1 MNLPGLKNVRIGALC
16 FSLLLSGSAGAV
28 VIDIDNIELAKLL
41 GTGVPLIDI
50 RTSQEWKQT
59 GIVPGSRLL
68 TFFDERG
75 QADPAAWLESA
86 RTIAKP
92 GDPVIVICRTGNRT
106 KEMSKF
112 LSDQA
117 GYAKVYNVKDGI
129 AAWNRDGRA
138 LTPLSQHMAGCRATN
153 TC

>member
-1 MNLPGLKNVRIGALC
+1 MSMFRSKAAKIVALYCGLLV
-16 FSLLLSGSAGAV
+16 SGSAGAV
-28 VIDIDNIELAKLL
+28 VIDIDNVEFAKLMA
-41 GTGVPLIDI
+41 TGVPLIDI

-59 GIVPGSRLL
+59 GVVKGSRLL

-75 QADPAAWLESA
+75 EADPAAWLESA
-86 RTIAKP
+86 RSIVKP
-92 GDPVIVICRTGNRT
+92 TDPVIVICRTGNRT

-117 GYAKVYNVKDGI
+117 GFAKVYNVKNGI
-129 AAWNRDGRA
+129 ADWMRDGRA
-138 LTPLSQHMAGCRATN
+138 VTPLSQHMASCRGTN